1 MLIFQLEARCL
12 ELKSNICSSFLLY
25 SSTEDDHGHDEEEEG
40 GVTSHD
46 EDEEGGEFIQ
56 L

>member
-1 MLIFQLEARCL
+1 MFIFQLEARCL
-12 ELKSNICSSFLLY
+12 KLKSNICSSSLLY
-25 SSTEDDHGHDEEEEG
+25 STEDDHGHGEG
-40 GVTSHD
+40 EHPSHD